1 MIKRSLS
8 HWINRKDIFARMQT
22 GDRYM
27 KEIITDILKEEINGI
42 MDRAAMGNATVCILN
57 RFANTVQIAA
67 FLISKGKV
75 KEATDW
81 LYGALEWDSEVD
93 IFGDLKDSDGNSED
107 IQTWFDKQMEGE
119 ISFAEAIELIRK
131 HYTELEKLRTA

>member
-1 MIKRSLS
+1 
-8 HWINRKDIFARMQT
+8 
-22 GDRYM
+22 M

>member
-1 MIKRSLS
+1 MTSKLKTEIK
-8 HWINRKDIFARMQT
+8 
-22 GDRYM
+22 
-27 KEIITDILKEEINGI
+27 GI

-57 RFANTVQIAA
+57 RFTNTVQIAA

-93 IFGDLKDSDGNSED
+93 IFGDLKGSDGNSED
-107 IQTWFDKQMEGE
+107 IQAWFDKQMEGE

-131 HYTELEKLRTA
+131 HYPELEKLRTA